1 MLFRSILTYDW
12 YSSDQIPRVPIM
24 SNAIY
29 LENTDYFDFHH
40 PEIQSLISQLKATST
55 EAKVLEAYYLVRDSI
70 AYNPYTFA
78 EGKNALK
85 ASYAATHKSAYCIPK
100 SALLV
105 AICRG
110 LNVPARIGLADV
122 KNHLS
127 SPKLLAWLK
136 TDEFVMHG
144 YTDIFLDNNWVKC
157 TPVFDRSLCEKFGIM
172 PLDFDGKTDSVFH
185 QFTGDGQK
193 HMEYIREHG
202 TFADMPVEQI
212 FAAAKKAY
220 PHIDLETLNRHSIA
234 TSLESEI
241 VNLNPG

>member
-1 MLFRSILTYDW
+1 MPYRE
-12 YSSDQIPRVPIM
+12 
-24 SNAIY
+24 Y
-29 LENTDYFDFHH
+29 LEPTSYFDFEH
-40 PEIQSLISQLKATST
+40 PSVQSIISQLSATTTT
-55 EAKVLEAYYLVRDSI
+55 EKVLQAYYLVRDSV

-78 EGKNALK
+78 EGKDALK
-85 ASYAATHKSAYCIPK
+85 ASYAASNDSAYCIPK

-110 LNVPARIGLADV
+110 LKVPARIGFADV

-144 YTDIFLDNNWVKC
+144 YADIYLDGKWVKC
-157 TPVFDRSLCEKFGIM
+157 TPVFNQSLCKKFGIV
-172 PLDFDGKTDSVFH
+172 PLDFDGKTDSIFH
-185 QFTGDGQK
+185 EFTGDGKK

-202 TFADMPVEQI
+202 TFADMPVDDI
-212 FAAAKKAY
+212 FAAARRAY
-220 PHIDLETLNRHSIA
+220 PHIDLDAIHKNPMV

-241 VNLNPG
+241 TALP

>member
-1 MLFRSILTYDW
+1 
-12 YSSDQIPRVPIM
+12 M
-24 SNAIY
+24 SHSIY
-29 LENTDYFDFHH
+29 LEHTEFFDFHH
-40 PEIQSLISQLKATST
+40 PDIQSMIAQLKATSV
-55 EAKVLEAYYLVRDSI
+55 EEKVVEAYYLVRDSI
-70 AYNPYTFA
+70 VYNPYTFA

-85 ASYAATHKSAYCIPK
+85 ASYAACNDSAYCIPK

-110 LNVPARIGLADV
+110 LNIPARIGLADV

-144 YTDIFLDNNWVKC
+144 YTDIFLDNKWVKC
-157 TPVFDRSLCEKFGIM
+157 TPVFNQSLCEKFGIT
-172 PLDFDGKTDSVFH
+172 PLEFDGKSDSLFH
-185 QFTGDGQK
+185 EFTGDGQK

-202 TFADMPVEQI
+202 TFAEMPVDDI
-212 FAAAKKAY
+212 FAAAQQAY
-220 PHIDLETLNRHSIA
+220 PHIDLGNIQKGTVV

-241 VNLNPG
+241 SDS